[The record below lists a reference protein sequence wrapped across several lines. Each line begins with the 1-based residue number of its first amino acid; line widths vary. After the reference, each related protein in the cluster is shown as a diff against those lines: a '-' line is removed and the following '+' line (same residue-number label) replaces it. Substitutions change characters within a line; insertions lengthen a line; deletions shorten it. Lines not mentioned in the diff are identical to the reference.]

1 MYTSIRRSVF
11 PRPHTRP
18 PWRLLLGV
26 LCISLILVAGIL
38 SVTHTHS
45 DGRVHSD
52 CGLCVTAHASV
63 HVSAPPPQILI
74 SHVYIEIEASR
85 PVARPQS
92 APQFALFSRPPPA
105 DSNRS

>member
-1 MYTSIRRSVF
+1 MSTSIRRSVF
-11 PRPHTRP
+11 PTPHMRSL
-18 PWRLLLGV
+18 WRLFLGV
-26 LCISLILVAGIL
+26 LCISLILVAGTL
-38 SVTHTHS
+38 SVTHTHA

-52 CGLCVTAHASV
+52 CGLCVTAHSAIY
-63 HVSAPPPQILI
+63 VSAPPPQIFV
-74 SHVYIEIEASR
+74 SQVFIEIEASR

>member
-11 PRPHTRP
+11 PTPHMRS
-18 PWRLLLGV
+18 PWRLFLGV
-26 LCISLILVAGIL
+26 LCIALILVAGTL
-38 SVTHTHS
+38 SVTHTHA

-63 HVSAPPPQILI
+63 HASAPPPQILM
-74 SHVYIEIEASR
+74 SAVFVEIEASR
-85 PVARPQS
+85 PIARPQS